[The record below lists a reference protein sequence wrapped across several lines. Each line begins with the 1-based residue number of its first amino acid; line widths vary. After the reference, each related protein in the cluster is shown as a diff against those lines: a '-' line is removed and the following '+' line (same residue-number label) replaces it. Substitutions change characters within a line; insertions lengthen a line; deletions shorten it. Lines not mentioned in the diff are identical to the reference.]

1 MKTSRE
7 NAGVHK
13 KSISINCSNITADI
27 INLLE
32 DCQGSLIS
40 PELLHHIHDLANGQS
55 SSNRSFSSTLLSS
68 KLSGYSSAPT
78 TEATDAKLEE
88 LKEKLRLSQEA
99 VHDRNKQIKEKD
111 RLIEELKKSHTLN

>member
-40 PELLHHIHDLANGQS
+40 PELLHRVHDLANGQS

-68 KLSGYSSAPT
+68 KLSGYST

-111 RLIEELKKSHTLN
+111 RLIEELKKSHTP